1 MQSEIINEIIEVE
14 DEASAIVDK
23 AKTDA
28 NMILN
33 KADIKSKKI
42 IKDSVKQCK
51 FENQSKHDTIIVR
64 NEKEVMIFQES
75 LKEDYSKSSFNY
87 EKIASDLAKKICSL
101 SVFEV

>member
-14 DEASAIVDK
+14 DEASAVVDK

-33 KADIKSKKI
+33 KADVKSKKI
-42 IKDSVKQCK
+42 VKDSVKQCK
-51 FENQSKHDTIIVR
+51 LENQSTYDALIEKNT
-64 NEKEVMIFQES
+64 KEVIVFQES
-75 LKEDYSKSSFNY
+75 LKEDYTKSSFNY
-87 EKIASDLAKKICSL
+87 KKVTEELAKKICSL